1 MHLHLVLFGDG
12 LAEGIAMAGAEL
24 ARFFPRRAD
33 DVNEL
38 SDTVT

>member
-1 MHLHLVLFGDG
+1 

-24 ARFFPRRAD
+24 ARHFPRRAD

-38 SDTVT
+38 PDSVS